1 MFSLNLG
8 WDSLRGIQE
17 LLSIQDSLNF
27 STANLNKGK
36 KVKPFKH
43 LWKEPGQTPNL
54 LHIFSKDR

>member
-36 KVKPFKH
+36 KGKA
-43 LWKEPGQTPNL
+43 
-54 LHIFSKDR
+54 I